1 MEKFLYFRTDSTLAN
16 DDDAAGSVTYPLS
29 KLQGIVAGDVATTG
43 VITASD
49 TALSLAFAPMMVQFG
64 GGSDTQVVDVVVLT
78 CGTNKAKDVQRAI
91 VQAING
97 GPHSDGFIT
106 IFDAVTGVSVD
117 SNLTAIHTVDM
128 NVN

>member
-1 MEKFLYFRTDSTLAN
+1 MEKFLYFRSDATLAN
-16 DDDAAGSVTYPLS
+16 DDDAAGSVVFPLS

-49 TALSLAFAPMMVQFG
+49 TAISLAFTPMMVQIG

-78 CGTNKAKDVQRAI
+78 VATNTAKDVQRAI

-117 SNLTAIHTVDM
+117 SNLTAIHVVDM

>member
-29 KLQGIVAGDVATTG
+29 KLQGIVAGDVATSG
-43 VITASD
+43 VITESD
-49 TALSLAFAPMMVQFG
+49 VALSLAFTPMMIQE
-64 GGSDTQVVDVVVLT
+64 GSDTQLVDVVVLT

-106 IFDAVTGVSVD
+106 IFDAVTGVTVD
-117 SNLTAIHTVDM
+117 SNLTAIHVVDM

>member
-16 DDDAAGSVTYPLS
+16 DDDAAGSVVYPVS

-43 VITASD
+43 IITASD
-49 TALSLAFAPMMVQFG
+49 TALSLAFTPMMIQE
-64 GGSDTQVVDVVVLT
+64 GSDTQLVDVVVLT
-78 CGTNKAKDVQRAI
+78 CGTNKAKEVQRAI

-117 SNLTAIHTVDM
+117 SNLTAIHVVDM

>member
-1 MEKFLYFRTDSTLAN
+1 MEKFLYFRTSATLAN
-16 DDDAAGSVTYPLS
+16 DDDAAGSVVYPLS
-29 KLQGIVAGDVATTG
+29 KLQGIVAGDVSTAG
-43 VITASD
+43 VITESD
-49 TALSLAFAPMMVQFG
+49 LALSLAFTPMMIQE
-64 GGSDTQVVDVVVLT
+64 GSDTQLVDVVVLT

-106 IFDAVTGVSVD
+106 IFDAVTGVTVD
-117 SNLTAIHTVDM
+117 SNLTAIHVVDM

>member
-1 MEKFLYFRTDSTLAN
+1 MEKFLYFRTDSTIGN
-16 DDDAAGSVTYPLS
+16 DDDAAGSVVYPVS

-43 VITASD
+43 IITASD
-49 TALSLAFAPMMVQFG
+49 TALSLAFTPMMIQE
-64 GGSDTQVVDVVVLT
+64 GSDTQLVDVVVLT
-78 CGTNKAKDVQRAI
+78 CGTNKAKEVQRAI

-117 SNLTAIHTVDM
+117 SNLTAIHVVDM

>member
-16 DDDAAGSVTYPLS
+16 DDDAAGSVVYPVS
-29 KLQGIVAGDVATTG
+29 KLQGIVAGDVATSG

-49 TALSLAFAPMMVQFG
+49 TALSLAFTPMMIQA
-64 GGSDTQVVDVVVLT
+64 GSDTQLVDVVVLT
-78 CGTNKAKDVQRAI
+78 CGTNKAKDVQRAL

-97 GPHSDGFIT
+97 GPHTDGFIT
-106 IFDAVTGVSVD
+106 VFDAVTGVSVD
-117 SNLTAIHTVDM
+117 SNLTAIHVVDM

>member
-29 KLQGIVAGDVATTG
+29 KLQGIVAGDVATSG
-43 VITASD
+43 VITESD
-49 TALSLAFAPMMVQFG
+49 VALSLAFTPMMIQE
-64 GGSDTQVVDVVVLT
+64 GSDTQLVDVVVLT
-78 CGTNKAKDVQRAI
+78 CGTNKAKEVQRAI

-117 SNLTAIHTVDM
+117 SNLTAIHVVDM

>member
-1 MEKFLYFRTDSTLAN
+1 MEKFLYFRTDSTIGN
-16 DDDAAGSVTYPLS
+16 DDDAAGSVVYPVS

-43 VITASD
+43 IITESD
-49 TALSLAFAPMMVQFG
+49 VALSLAFTPMMIQE
-64 GGSDTQVVDVVVLT
+64 GSDTQLVDVVVLT
-78 CGTNKAKDVQRAI
+78 CGTNKAKEVQRAI

-106 IFDAVTGVSVD
+106 IFDAVTGVTVD
-117 SNLTAIHTVDM
+117 SNLTAIHVVDM

>member
-16 DDDAAGSVTYPLS
+16 DDDAAGSVVYPVS

-43 VITASD
+43 IITASD
-49 TALSLAFAPMMVQFG
+49 TALSLAFTPMMIQE
-64 GGSDTQVVDVVVLT
+64 GSDTQLVDVVVLT
-78 CGTNKAKDVQRAI
+78 CGTNKAKEVQRAI

-97 GPHSDGFIT
+97 EPHSDGFIT

-117 SNLTAIHTVDM
+117 SNLTAIHVVDM